1 MIIHLQLCSITHL
14 HCELPSICL
23 IAEDKTSLEK
33 LGKKWL
39 PGGIRL
45 KGKTAREGGMFGV
58 GGWKREGRKEET
70 WKMQK
75 SQRSRKKKKIKARKY
90 ESSVAWWRRS
100 GLIDGR
106 GEDLC
111 PALQVNFWVTVDHL
125 HHLCGL
131 SFTFCEIGPVVLTLL
146 WDARMGKA
154 SWELL

>member
-1 MIIHLQLCSITHL
+1 M
-14 HCELPSICL
+14 EWG
-23 IAEDKTSLEK
+23 A
-33 LGKKWL
+33 
-39 PGGIRL
+39 
-45 KGKTAREGGMFGV
+45 
-58 GGWKREGRKEET
+58 GRK
-70 WKMQK
+70 KDVK
-75 SQRSRKKKKIKARKY
+75 KRHGKCRKVRDPERKKKIKARKY

-146 WDARMGKA
+146 
-154 SWELL
+154 